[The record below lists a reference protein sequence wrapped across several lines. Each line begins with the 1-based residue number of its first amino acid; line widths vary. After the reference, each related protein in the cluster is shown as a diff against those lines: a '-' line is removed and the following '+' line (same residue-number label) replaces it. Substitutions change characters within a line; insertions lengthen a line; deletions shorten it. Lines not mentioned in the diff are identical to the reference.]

1 MAIASNPHEPWFAN
15 EEKSLYWLPIKKF
28 DYADDISGHE
38 YIQLQTE
45 IREFA
50 ANIRAQLVEHD
61 IAVANVATQQH
72 LDHRALGSRVA
83 MAIGFKTKEELVL
96 AKLILNRCD
105 ELD

>member
-1 MAIASNPHEPWFAN
+1 MAIASSSNEVRFAN

-28 DYADDISGHE
+28 GYADDISGHE
-38 YIQLQTE
+38 FIQLQSE

-61 IAVANVATQQH
+61 ITVANIATQQQM
-72 LDHRALGSRVA
+72 DYRALGSKVA
-83 MAIGFKTKEELVL
+83 VAIGFKTKEELVL
-96 AKLILNRCD
+96 AKLILKCD

>member
-1 MAIASNPHEPWFAN
+1 MAKASNPHEPWFAN
-15 EEKSLYWLPIKKF
+15 EEKSLYWLHIKKF

-72 LDHRALGSRVA
+72 LDYRIGSRLAVA
-83 MAIGFKTKEELVL
+83 VGFKTKEELVL
-96 AKLILNRCD
+96 AKLILNRCN